1 MLKSLNTNLMGLERR
16 QLYHRRPAIGLA
28 LLLAG
33 FVALRLTALGQPRIV
48 AWGDFSS
55 GTNIPTGITDIR
67 TIAAGP
73 NYGLLLRSNGTVVVW
88 GDNSSGQTNVPPS
101 LTSVAAI
108 AAGGN
113 HCLALRSN
121 GTVAAW
127 GLNNFGQATVPASV
141 TNAIAIAAGA
151 YHSLA
156 LRSNGTVVVWGGNL
170 SAVTNIP
177 AGLNGVTAIS
187 AGDAHSLVL
196 RTNGT
201 LAAWGDNGSG
211 QTNLPVSLGLTN
223 IMKIA
228 AGYHHNLAVRSNG
241 TVVAWDAGVVNVY
254 GESTV
259 PANLTNIAS
268 VAAGY
273 FLSLAVSS
281 NGTVSAWGQ
290 NFTSETNV
298 PPGLTN
304 VTTIAT
310 GTSPSSDFC
319 AALTPSP
326 LCPPGFPDN
335 FECRIPLSGSNISFS
350 PSNLGATSEPG
361 EPQHSDLDAQKS
373 VWYSWTAPFS
383 GGAVLSATSDFKSPI
398 VAVYTG
404 TSVTALTRIVANT
417 TAFSHSRPV
426 FSAVAGT
433 TYQIA
438 VDGTTV
444 NGSTGEG
451 HFAITLVL
459 SPPPTN
465 DAFASRLPISGNYL
479 ETAGSFDGTTREPGE
494 PLHTNSNGDATFQQT
509 LWWTWLAPTNLGVTT
524 IPVSL
529 VADAVSFPPNIGV
542 YTGTSVS
549 ALTQVPGLTA
559 QTNGMTRMASFI
571 ATAGTQY
578 QVALAG
584 IQNDPLGED
593 ASPRIGNYRFRF
605 NIHALALSF
614 AGLNLTN
621 NPNNSVG
628 FGANL
633 QVTNYGAVPS
643 LPLRAQITANAGVSV
658 LGTDT
663 GYATNA
669 QIPLLTTNL
678 PSLQPGQGLVR
689 RIIGTIPAP
698 STNPGPVLTNG
709 VGYGAFGQLQE
720 QVDTNWFTVD
730 QALLSFGVWPD
741 LGGFGGP
748 GGGVIRLDPGLTGA
762 GFNPLAGVSILG
774 AGTIQEGQ
782 TTNYI
787 GNARYANSYL
797 YTFSNT
803 VWTTTLFSI
812 ATNGIFSTG
821 STTSNTTAT
830 LTAAYSSG
838 GFNYSTATNVAILN
852 LPPPVIDQLAVA
864 GTNFTF
870 RIQGVAGRSHV
881 IEATTNLSPPVSWSG
896 VSNVVIPAGGLFN
909 FTNTMGTNSARFFRV
924 RES

>member
-1 MLKSLNTNLMGLERR
+1 MLAVFGALNA
-16 QLYHRRPAIGLA
+16 H
-28 LLLAG
+28 
-33 FVALRLTALGQPRIV
+33 GQPRIV

-55 GTNIPTGITDIR
+55 GTNIPTGIMDIR

-73 NYGLLLRSNGTVVVW
+73 AYGLLLRSNGTVIAW
-88 GDNSSGQTNVPPS
+88 GDNSSGQTNVPPG

-108 AAGGN
+108 AAGAN

-127 GLNNFGQATVPASV
+127 GLNNFGQASVPASV
-141 TNAIAIAAGA
+141 TNAIAIAAGT

-156 LRSNGTVVVWGGNL
+156 LRSNGTVVVWGGNQ
-170 SAVTNIP
+170 SAVTNLP

-187 AGDAHSLVL
+187 AGDSHSLAL
-196 RTNGT
+196 RSNGT

-211 QTNLPVSLGLTN
+211 QTNLPASLGLTN
-223 IMKIA
+223 IMRIA

-241 TVVAWDAGVVNVY
+241 TVVAWDASVVNVY
-254 GESTV
+254 GECTV
-259 PANLTNIAS
+259 PSNLTNIAS

-281 NGTVSAWGQ
+281 NGTVTAWGQ
-290 NFTSETNV
+290 NFSGETNV
-298 PPGLTN
+298 PSGLTN
-304 VTTIAT
+304 VTRITT
-310 GTSPSSDFC
+310 GTSSSSDFC

-335 FECRIPLSGSNISFS
+335 FECRILLTGANITLS
-350 PSNLGATSEPG
+350 PSNIGATSEPG
-361 EPQHSDLDAQKS
+361 EPNHFDLDAQKS
-373 VWYSWTAPFS
+373 IWYSWTAPFS
-383 GGAVLSATSDFKSPI
+383 GGAILNASANFKSPLL
-398 VAVYTG
+398 AVYTG
-404 TSVTALTRIVANT
+404 TNLPTLTRVVANT
-417 TAFSHSRPV
+417 TAFFQSRAV
-426 FSAVAGT
+426 FSAIVGT
-433 TYQIA
+433 NYQIA

-451 HFAITLVL
+451 NFSLTLTL

-465 DAFASRLPISGNYL
+465 DDFANRTLISSNYL
-479 ETAGSFDGTTREPGE
+479 ETSGSFVGATREPGE
-494 PLHTNSNGDATFQQT
+494 SFHTNSNGNISFQQT
-509 LWWTWLAPTNLGVTT
+509 LWWTWVAPTNLGVSA

-542 YTGTSVS
+542 YTGNSVS
-549 ALTQVPGLTA
+549 SLTPVPGLTA

-571 ATAGTQY
+571 ATAGVQY
-578 QVALAG
+578 QIALAG
-584 IQNDPLGED
+584 LQADPLGVD

-605 NIHALALSF
+605 DIHALALSF

-628 FGANL
+628 FGASL

-643 LPLRAQITANAGVSV
+643 QPLRTQITANSGVSV
-658 LGTDT
+658 LGADT

-669 QIPLLTTNL
+669 QILLLTTNL
-678 PSLQPGQGLVR
+678 PPLLPSQGLVR
-689 RIIGTIPAP
+689 RIIGTIPPP

-720 QVDTNWFTVD
+720 QIDTNWFTVD

-762 GFNPLAGVSILG
+762 GFNPLAGVSIIG
-774 AGTIQEGQ
+774 ASTIQEGQ
-782 TTNYI
+782 TTNYL
-787 GNARYANSYL
+787 GNARYANSYI
-797 YTFSNT
+797 YAFSNT

-812 ATNGIFSTG
+812 TTNGIFSTG
-821 STTSNTTAT
+821 STTSNATAT

-838 GFNYSTATNVAILN
+838 GFNYSTATNVTILN
-852 LPPPVIDQLAVA
+852 LPPPVIDQVSLMAKTNLA
-864 GTNFTF
+864 F
-870 RIQGVAGRSHV
+870 RIHGVPGRNHV
-881 IEATTNLSPPVSWSG
+881 VEGATNLAPPVSWSTIG
-896 VSNVVIPAGGLFN
+896 NVVIPASGFLN
-909 FTNTMGTNSARFFRV
+909 FTNAIGTNGARFFRV